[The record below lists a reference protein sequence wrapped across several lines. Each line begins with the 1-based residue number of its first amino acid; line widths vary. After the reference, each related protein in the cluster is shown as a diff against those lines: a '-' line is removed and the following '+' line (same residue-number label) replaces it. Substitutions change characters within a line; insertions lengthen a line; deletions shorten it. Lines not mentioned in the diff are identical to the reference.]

1 MHKYH
6 ILKTQLMICF
16 YLDNDIDGSILMSD
30 EFDQSIIKEL
40 IPTLEDG
47 VLFNIT
53 RNLLKEN
60 YEKVSYEKYLGY

>member
-1 MHKYH
+1 
-6 ILKTQLMICF
+6 MICF
-16 YLDNDIDGSILMSD
+16 CPENNIDGSILMSD